1 MNTEHP
7 LEMTVSNDPISD
19 FVENVRAEQHPR
31 DMVKGKEDMAVQLKL
46 AQRRSEKA
54 IIEAEKFRARI
65 EPPQGM
71 CETIQPQSNIP
82 NIGSGVSDDD
92 FFHLTCH
99 IDPSLIHKIEKG
111 EFIELEKLLPKDKI
125 NSKTEESRL
134 EWVQRDGGTFLNV
147 RTKSQILEGGS
158 RLSMPMPLFTAGLTL
173 IGQRRYGNI
182 SQ

>member
-1 MNTEHP
+1 
-7 LEMTVSNDPISD
+7 
-19 FVENVRAEQHPR
+19 
-31 DMVKGKEDMAVQLKL
+31 
-46 AQRRSEKA
+46 
-54 IIEAEKFRARI
+54 
-65 EPPQGM
+65 M

-158 RLSMPMPLFTAGLTL
+158 RLSVPMPLFTAGLTL
-173 IGQRRYGNI
+173 IDQRRYGNI